1 MPTVLYKWDF
11 ETGDTQG
18 WVLGS
23 YSSLDSTSQ
32 LQGVY
37 SLYLTKYMS
46 TGTSSDLIAYIEG
59 IDLSAANK
67 PYLVL
72 LAKLGMRDLK
82 SAACPDCYHHYNV
95 RVVVKD
101 SAGVKRI
108 DATARAYYSTKNYD
122 NDYKTVAIVFDLT
135 PVAGLSGL
143 RIEIYAETTLNYV
156 AGDIAYWIDNIHII
170 DGGDREYDIA
180 VLALNN
186 TDKTI
191 TFSIPEADRPLPSGV
206 ARFAI
211 ALATPPH
218 PLSEGTDIFTYTVV
232 CDQGSASIT
241 STDVSN
247 RHASGIVTPS
257 ERPAFVN
264 ELRVRVYPKTAGSA
278 WHYSDERVVAT
289 FWSTGWDLVYVIV
302 FNVSITINPYS
313 PVYQTAMINIRY
325 GGVWTGYR
333 DFDVKIHAK
342 SLAVRCYA
350 RFVYGD
356 YTVVQAATVK
366 LEVFSEDYS
375 TKYGESVADL
385 TTGNEARGSVIT
397 GLPVDTLLKFRISW
411 TISASARVVIE
422 VRPEFIVY

>member
-23 YSSLDSTSQ
+23 GVVLDGTSQ

-37 SLYLTKYMS
+37 SLYLTKYMGS
-46 TGTSSDLIAYIEG
+46 GTSSSDLIAYIEN

-72 LAKLGMRDLK
+72 LAKLGMR
-82 SAACPDCYHHYNV
+82 SVSIGYVGCYHHYNV
-95 RVVVKD
+95 RVVVRD
-101 SAGVKRI
+101 SIGVKRI
-108 DATARAYYSTKNYD
+108 DAAARAYYSTNSYS
-122 NDYKTVAIVFDLT
+122 NDYKTVAIVVDLT

-143 RIEIYAETTLNYV
+143 RIEIYAETSLY
-156 AGDIAYWIDNIHII
+156 AIYGDIAYWIDNIYII
-170 DGGDREYDIA
+170 DGGDREYNIA
-180 VLALNN
+180 LLAPNN
-186 TDKTI
+186 TDRTI
-191 TFSIPEADRPLPSGV
+191 TFSIPEADRLLPLE
-206 ARFAI
+206 ATRFAI

-218 PLSEGTDIFTYTVV
+218 PLSENTDIFTYTIV

-241 STDVSN
+241 STNVSN
-247 RHASGIVTPS
+247 RHVSGIVTPS
-257 ERPAFVN
+257 ERPVFVN

-278 WHYSDERVVAT
+278 WHYSDERVVVT